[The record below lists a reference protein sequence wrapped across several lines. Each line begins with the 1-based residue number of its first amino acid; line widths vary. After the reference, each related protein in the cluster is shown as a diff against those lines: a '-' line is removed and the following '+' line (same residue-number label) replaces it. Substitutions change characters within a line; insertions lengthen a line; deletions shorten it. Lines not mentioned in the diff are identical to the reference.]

1 MKIIKLFN
9 NNIVATITE
18 DNREVIVQGA
28 GIGFQKKIGDLI
40 DEGKIEKRYFI
51 EDESKSKFNE
61 IFENTPIEYFQAVEE
76 IIGIASSDLDVK
88 LSSQIIISLTD
99 HIFCAVERFKDGL
112 VLPNLMSNEIKSLYS
127 EEYKIGIRA
136 LDIVEKYTGE
146 RLPIE
151 EASYIAIHIVNACLD
166 IGTYNTR
173 RILVLCSGV
182 SRILKEVYNIDLTED
197 RLDYSRLTT
206 HLKFLAQRIITKSM
220 KNIDEVDDLYD
231 LLIKKDS
238 KLEICVEKVEQYI
251 KKTFDYEI
259 LKQEKV
265 YLMVHLLKVIRD

>member
-1 MKIIKLFN
+1 MKIIRLFN

-18 DNREVIVQGA
+18 DNREVIVQGS

-40 DEGKIEKRYFI
+40 DENKIEKRYFI

-61 IFENTPIEYFQAVEE
+61 IFENIPIEYFQAVEE
-76 IIGIASSDLDVK
+76 IIGIASSELDVK

-127 EEYKIGIRA
+127 EEYKIGVRA

-146 RLPIE
+146 KLPIE

-182 SRILKEVYNIDLTED
+182 SRILKEVYNIDLIED

-206 HLKFLAQRIITKSM
+206 HLKFLAQRIITKSV

-231 LLIKKDS
+231 LLKKKDS
-238 KLEICVEKVEQYI
+238 KLEICVDKVEEYI

>member
-1 MKIIKLFN
+1 MKIIRLFN
-9 NNIVATITE
+9 NNIVATITD
-18 DNREVIVQGA
+18 DNKEVIVQGS
-28 GIGFQKKIGDLI
+28 GIGFKKKVGDLI
-40 DEGKIEKRYFI
+40 EEDKIEKRYFI

-76 IIGIASSDLDVK
+76 IIGIASKELDIK

-99 HIFCAVERFKDGL
+99 HIFCAVERLKEGL
-112 VLPNLMSNEIKSLYS
+112 ILPNLMSNEIKSLYS
-127 EEYKIGIRA
+127 EEYKIGLRA

-146 RLPIE
+146 KLPVD

-166 IGTYNTR
+166 IGTNNTR
-173 RILVLCSGV
+173 KILVLCSGV
-182 SRILKEVYNIDLTED
+182 SKILKEIYNIDLTEN

-206 HLKFLAQRIITKSM
+206 HLKFLAQRIITDSTKTV
-220 KNIDEVDDLYD
+220 DEVDDLYD
-231 LLIKKDS
+231 LLKRKDS
-238 KLEICVEKVEQYI
+238 KLELCVEKVEEYI
-251 KKTFDYEI
+251 KTTFNYEI

>member
-1 MKIIKLFN
+1 MKIIRLFN

-18 DNREVIVQGA
+18 DNREVIVQGS

-40 DEGKIEKRYFI
+40 DENKIEKRYFI

-61 IFENTPIEYFQAVEE
+61 IFENIPIEYFQAVEE
-76 IIGIASSDLDVK
+76 IIGIASSELDVK

-99 HIFCAVERFKDGL
+99 HIYCAVERLKDDL

-127 EEYKIGIRA
+127 EEYKIGLRA

-238 KLEICVEKVEQYI
+238 KLEVCVEKVEEYI
-251 KKTFDYEI
+251 KKTFNYEI

>member
-1 MKIIKLFN
+1 MKIIRLFN

-18 DNREVIVQGA
+18 DNREVIVQGS

-40 DEGKIEKRYFI
+40 DENKIEKRYFI

-61 IFENTPIEYFQAVEE
+61 IFENIPIEYFQAVEE
-76 IIGIASSDLDVK
+76 IIGIASSELDVK

-99 HIFCAVERFKDGL
+99 HIFCAVERLKDGL

-127 EEYKIGIRA
+127 EEYKIGLRA

-182 SRILKEVYNIDLTED
+182 SKILKEVYNIDLTED

-238 KLEICVEKVEQYI
+238 KLEICVEKVEEYI
-251 KKTFDYEI
+251 KKTFDYKI

>member
-1 MKIIKLFN
+1 MKIIRLFN

-18 DNREVIVQGA
+18 DNREVIVQGS

-40 DEGKIEKRYFI
+40 DENKIEKRYFI

-61 IFENTPIEYFQAVEE
+61 IFENIPIEYFQAVEE
-76 IIGIASSDLDVK
+76 IIGIASSELDVK

-127 EEYKIGIRA
+127 EEYKIGVRA

-146 RLPIE
+146 KLPIE

-206 HLKFLAQRIITKSM
+206 HLKFLAQRIITKSV

-231 LLIKKDS
+231 LLKKKDS
-238 KLEICVEKVEQYI
+238 KLEICVDKVEEYI

>member
-1 MKIIKLFN
+1 MKIIRLFN

-40 DEGKIEKRYFI
+40 DENKIEKRYFI

-61 IFENTPIEYFQAVEE
+61 IFENIPIEYFQAVEE
-76 IIGIASSDLDVK
+76 IIGIASSELDVK

-127 EEYKIGIRA
+127 EEYKIGVRA

-146 RLPIE
+146 KLPIE

-206 HLKFLAQRIITKSM
+206 HLKFLAQRIITKSV

-231 LLIKKDS
+231 LLKKKDS
-238 KLEICVEKVEQYI
+238 KLEICVDKVEEYI

>member
-1 MKIIKLFN
+1 MFN

-18 DNREVIVQGA
+18 DNREVIVQGS

-40 DEGKIEKRYFI
+40 DENKIEKRYFI

-61 IFENTPIEYFQAVEE
+61 IFENIPIEYFQAVEE
-76 IIGIASSDLDVK
+76 IIGIASSELDVK

-127 EEYKIGIRA
+127 EEYKIGVRA

-146 RLPIE
+146 KLPIE

-206 HLKFLAQRIITKSM
+206 HLKFLAQRIITKSV

-231 LLIKKDS
+231 LLKKKDS
-238 KLEICVEKVEQYI
+238 KLEICVDKVEEYI

>member
-76 IIGIASSDLDVK
+76 IIGIASSELDVK

>member
-1 MKIIKLFN
+1 MKIIRLFN

-18 DNREVIVQGA
+18 DNREVIVQGS

-40 DEGKIEKRYFI
+40 DENKIEKRYFI

-61 IFENTPIEYFQAVEE
+61 IFENIPIEYFQAVEE
-76 IIGIASSDLDVK
+76 IIGIASSELDVK

-99 HIFCAVERFKDGL
+99 HIYCAVERLKDGL

-127 EEYKIGIRA
+127 EEYKIGLRA

-238 KLEICVEKVEQYI
+238 KLEVCVEKVEEYI
-251 KKTFDYEI
+251 KKTFNYEI

>member
-1 MKIIKLFN
+1 MKIIRLFN

-18 DNREVIVQGA
+18 ENREVIVQGS

-40 DEGKIEKRYFI
+40 DENKIEKRYFI

-61 IFENTPIEYFQAVEE
+61 IFESIPIEYFQAVEE
-76 IIGIASSDLDVK
+76 IIGIASSELDVK

-99 HIFCAVERFKDGL
+99 HIFCAVERLKDGL

-127 EEYKIGIRA
+127 EEYKIGLRA

-238 KLEICVEKVEQYI
+238 KLEICVEKVEEYI